1 MTEQEGMRVR
11 DGARGNEI
19 DSESERER
27 ERERLRVGGNE
38 SEIVSVF

>member
-1 MTEQEGMRVR
+1 MRVR

-19 DSESERER
+19 ESESER

>member
-19 DSESERER
+19 ESESER

-38 SEIVSVF
+38 REIVSVF

>member
-1 MTEQEGMRVR
+1 MEREGMRVR

-19 DSESERER
+19 ESESER